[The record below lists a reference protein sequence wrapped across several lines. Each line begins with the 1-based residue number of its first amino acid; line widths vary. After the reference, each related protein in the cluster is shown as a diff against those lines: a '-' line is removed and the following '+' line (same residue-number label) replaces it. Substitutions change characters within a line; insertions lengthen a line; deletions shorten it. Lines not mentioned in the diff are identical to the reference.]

1 MGDIS
6 SRRGRIMG
14 GDAIG
19 GKQVVKA
26 TVPMSECQTY
36 ASDLRSMTSDRGSF
50 SMSFDHYEELPPNLA
65 EKLMAD
71 AKLEEDEE

>member
-1 MGDIS
+1 
-6 SRRGRIMG
+6 
-14 GDAIG
+14 GDAAN
-19 GKQVVKA
+19 GKQIVKA

-50 SMSFDHYEELPPNLA
+50 SMVFDHYEELPPNLT
-65 EKLMAD
+65 EKLIAE